1 MVLID
6 GNSGG
11 TERGPALPVW
21 SAQTV
26 EPALLVLGRYCAQIA
41 PGMPLSPVA
50 VAPKP
55 RIGYLSSDRNTE
67 AHLGPLNFNKQ
78 WGNDVT
84 FKWAIR
90 ALPASAW
97 RGNSPATPGKS

>member
-11 TERGPALPVW
+11 TERGQALPAS

-26 EPALLVLGRYCAQIA
+26 EPAPLVLGGYCAQIA

-55 RIGYLSSDRNTE
+55 RIGYLSTHRNTV
-67 AHLGPLNFNKQ
+67 AHLDPLNFNKQ
-78 WGNDVT
+78 
-84 FKWAIR
+84 
-90 ALPASAW
+90 
-97 RGNSPATPGKS
+97 